1 MTRVEP
7 LDKIAGDLRMRFV
20 DIDSEGISDGI
31 SMVKINSFLKS
42 KKTIFINGT
51 DEDNLMMQVALH
63 INIITNITNG
73 LIRLL

>member
-1 MTRVEP
+1 MPRVEP

-51 DEDNLMMQVALH
+51 EEDNLMMQVTSH
-63 INIITNITNG
+63 IYNITTNIING
-73 LIRLL
+73 

>member
-1 MTRVEP
+1 MDDRIEP
-7 LDKIAGDLRMRFV
+7 LDNIAGDLRMRYV

-51 DEDNLMMQVALH
+51 EEDNLMMKVTLH
-63 INIITNITNG
+63 IHTCI
-73 LIRLL
+73 